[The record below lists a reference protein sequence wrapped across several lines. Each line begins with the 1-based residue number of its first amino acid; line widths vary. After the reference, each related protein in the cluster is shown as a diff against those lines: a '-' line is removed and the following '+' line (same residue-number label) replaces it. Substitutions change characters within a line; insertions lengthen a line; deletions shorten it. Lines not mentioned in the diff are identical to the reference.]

1 MAQITCKDLSFAYDG
16 HTVLSGI
23 NFSID
28 AGSYLCIV
36 GENGSGKSAT
46 TLRFIRA

>member
-28 AGSYLCIV
+28 AGAS
-36 GENGSGKSAT
+36 SAKT
-46 TLRFIRA
+46 ALASRLS